1 MIALRTII
9 PNRIGIVDGDG
20 ESRIGLSTGHFD
32 ETRIETIV
40 HGRART
46 GVATT
51 SYTVSARVEVKC
63 DSVTDS
69 SGGGIWG
76 ED

>member
-20 ESRIGLSTGHFD
+20 ESRVGLSTGHFD
-32 ETRIETIV
+32 KTGIEAIV
-40 HGRART
+40 HGCAGAR
-46 GVATT
+46 VATT
-51 SYTVSARVEVKC
+51 SHTMSARVEVKC
-63 DSVTDS
+63 DSVADS
-69 SGGGIWG
+69 SGGGVWR

>member
-20 ESRIGLSTGHFD
+20 ESRVGLSTGHFD
-32 ETRIETIV
+32 EIGIESIV
-40 HGRART
+40 HGRARA

-51 SYTVSARVEVKC
+51 SHTMSARVEVEC
-63 DSVTDS
+63 DSVADS
-69 SGGGIWG
+69 SGGGVWR